1 MKRYRLW
8 RWQRQYRKS
17 MRYKKPRRYW
27 VVVKVV
33 AKRDYGYWRGCYK
46 YNGYTFTEHP
56 SQAYLFNSEG
66 LAETTANNTEL
77 WRKTNYRVIRIKQ

>member
-17 MRYKKPRRYW
+17 FRYKKPRRHW

-33 AKRDYGYWRGCYK
+33 ARRDYGYWRGCYK
-46 YNGYTFTEHP
+46 YGGYGFTDKLER
-56 SQAYLFNSEG
+56 AYHFNSKEH
-66 LAETTANNTEL
+66 AESTADNTEL
-77 WRKTNYRVIRIKQ
+77 WRKTGYRVVQIKK